1 MTIRQYKKKYFI
13 CKDDFGKVIYLGDT
27 VEVWMPCEAKP
38 YQSCVYWNRLDGAFI
53 DGHPGHVKMGHSKHR
68 SLNQFFMR
76 NNPPVPIYDSFDD
89 DAVPT
94 WYQGY
99 VKKVKSFYEG
109 ED

>member
-13 CKDDFGKVIYLGDT
+13 CKDDFGKMIYLGDT

-53 DGHPGHVKMGHSKHR
+53 DGHPAHVKMGISIHR
-68 SLNQFFMR
+68 NLSNFLMK
-76 NNPPVPIYDSFDD
+76 NNPPVPVYDSFDD

-94 WYQGY
+94 WKQGD
-99 VKKVKSFYEG
+99 VKKVKSFYEAT
-109 ED
+109 D